1 MAGTYDYKKN
11 SDKKV
16 KKKNYKSILTKE
28 MEIISALN
36 ETVLTQ
42 IEDENFET
50 EIAEK
55 EISGSK
61 SNCQVGTENYE
72 TKLE

>member
-1 MAGTYDYKKN
+1 
-11 SDKKV
+11 
-16 KKKNYKSILTKE
+16 